1 MASEAQAGNQAKAT
15 VASNLLYGIRAITRV
30 TDKIYFIM
38 AWVCGLELLLLGFFI
53 TYQVIARKLLW
64 VMAPA
69 TDVMSGYVLAM
80 AATWAFSYSLRS
92 GSHVRIDVLLPYMSK
107 NIRAIA
113 DWTAVFAVAFF
124 AYVTALK
131 MWGNVVDNYTRGVVT
146 NDYPLTPLFIPKIVV
161 ALGFTLLV
169 ITAVQ
174 MMLSMI
180 TESWLPRLHK
190 KLGGDEIQSLNVMGQ
205 EEAAAAA

>member
-1 MASEAQAGNQAKAT
+1 MASEAQAGYQAKAT
-15 VASNLLYGIRAITRV
+15 VASNLLYGIRAVTRV
-30 TDKIYFIM
+30 TDKIYFLM

-113 DWTAVFAVAFF
+113 DFVAVFAVAFF
-124 AYVTALK
+124 AYITAWK

-174 MMLSMI
+174 MMISLI
-180 TESWLPRLHK
+180 TEAWLPRLHK
-190 KLGGDEIQSLNVMGQ
+190 KLGGDEIQSLDVMGQ
-205 EEAAAAA
+205 EEAAGAA

>member
-1 MASEAQAGNQAKAT
+1 MASEAQAGYQGKAT

-30 TDKIYFIM
+30 TDKIYFVM

-113 DWTAVFAVAFF
+113 DWTAVLAVAFF
-124 AYVTALK
+124 AYITAWK
-131 MWGNVVDNYTRGVVT
+131 MWANVVDNYTRGVVT

-180 TESWLPRLHK
+180 SEAWLTRLHK
-190 KLGGDEIQSLNVMGQ
+190 KLGGDEIQSLSVMGN

>member
-1 MASEAQAGNQAKAT
+1 MASEAQAGYQAKAT
-15 VASNLLYGIRAITRV
+15 VASNLLYGIRAVTRV
-30 TDKIYFIM
+30 TDKIYFLM

-113 DWTAVFAVAFF
+113 DWVAVFAVAFF
-124 AYVTALK
+124 AYITAWK
-131 MWGNVVDNYTRGVVT
+131 MWGNVVDNYQRGVVT
-146 NDYPLTPLFIPKIVV
+146 NDYPLTPLFIPNIVV

-174 MMLSMI
+174 MLLSMI
-180 TESWLPRLHK
+180 TEAWLPRLHK
-190 KLGGDEIQSLNVMGQ
+190 KLGGDGIRSLDVMGQ
-205 EEAAAAA
+205 EEAAGAA

>member
-1 MASEAQAGNQAKAT
+1 MASEAQAGYQGKAT

-53 TYQVIARKLLW
+53 TYQVVARKLGW

-131 MWGNVVDNYTRGVVT
+131 MWANVVDNYTRGVVT

-180 TESWLPRLHK
+180 TEAWLPRLHK
-190 KLGGDEIQSLNVMGQ
+190 KLGGDEIQSISVMGQ

>member
-1 MASEAQAGNQAKAT
+1 MASEAQAGYQGKAT

-53 TYQVIARKLLW
+53 TYQVVARKLGW

-113 DWTAVFAVAFF
+113 DWMAVFAVAFF
-124 AYVTALK
+124 AYVTTWK
-131 MWGNVVDNYTRGVVT
+131 MWANVVDNYQRGVVT

-190 KLGGDEIQSLNVMGQ
+190 KLGGDEIQSISVMGQ

>member
-131 MWGNVVDNYTRGVVT
+131 MWANVVDNYTRGVVT

>member
-1 MASEAQAGNQAKAT
+1 MASEAQAGYQGKAT
-15 VASNLLYGIRAITRV
+15 VASNLLYGIRATTRV
-30 TDKIYFIM
+30 TDKMYFAM

-131 MWGNVVDNYTRGVVT
+131 MWANVVDNYTRGVVT

-161 ALGFTLLV
+161 ALGFSLLV

-190 KLGGDEIQSLNVMGQ
+190 KLGGDEIQSLDVMGQ

>member
-1 MASEAQAGNQAKAT
+1 MASEAQAGYQAKAT
-15 VASNLLYGIRAITRV
+15 VASNLLYGIRAVTRV
-30 TDKIYFIM
+30 TDKIYFVM

-113 DWTAVFAVAFF
+113 DLMAVFAVAFF
-124 AYVTALK
+124 AYITAWK

-161 ALGFTLLV
+161 ALGFTFLV

-180 TESWLPRLHK
+180 SEELLPRLHK
-190 KLGGDEIQSLNVMGQ
+190 KLGGDEIQSLDVMGQ
-205 EEAAAAA
+205 EEAAGAA

>member
-1 MASEAQAGNQAKAT
+1 MASEAQAGYQAKAT
-15 VASNLLYGIRAITRV
+15 VASNLLYGIRAVTRV
-30 TDKIYFIM
+30 TDKIYFLM

-113 DWTAVFAVAFF
+113 DFVAVFAVAFF
-124 AYVTALK
+124 AYITALK
-131 MWGNVVDNYTRGVVT
+131 MWGNVVDNYQRGVVT

-174 MMLSMI
+174 MMLSLI
-180 TESWLPRLHK
+180 TEAWLPRLHK
-190 KLGGDEIQSLNVMGQ
+190 KLGGDEIQSLDVMGQ
-205 EEAAAAA
+205 EEAAGAA

>member
-1 MASEAQAGNQAKAT
+1 MASEAQAGYQGKAT

-30 TDKIYFIM
+30 TDKIYFVM

-131 MWGNVVDNYTRGVVT
+131 MWANVVDNYTRGVVT

-180 TESWLPRLHK
+180 TEAWLPRLHK
-190 KLGGDEIQSLNVMGQ
+190 KLGGDEIQSLDVMGN

>member
-1 MASEAQAGNQAKAT
+1 MASATRANYQGKAT
-15 VASNLLYGIRAITRV
+15 AASNLLFGMRAVTSITDR
-30 TDKIYFIM
+30 IYYIM
-38 AWVCGLELLLLGFFI
+38 AFVCGLELLMLGFFI
-53 TYQVIARKLLW
+53 TYQVVARKLGW

-92 GSHVRIDVLLPYMSK
+92 GSHVRIDVLLPYM
-107 NIRAIA
+107 NNFIRGIA
-113 DWTAVFAVAFF
+113 DWLAVLAVAFF
-124 AYVTALK
+124 AYVTMTK
-131 MWGNVVDNYTRGVVT
+131 MWSNVMDNYERGVVT

-174 MMLSMI
+174 MMISMI
-180 TESWLPRLHK
+180 AETWLPRWHK
-190 KLGGDEIQSLNVMGQ
+190 KMGGDEIESINIMGEQ
-205 EEAAAAA
+205 EAAAAA

>member
-1 MASEAQAGNQAKAT
+1 MASEAQTGYQAKAT

-113 DWTAVFAVAFF
+113 DWLAVFAVAFF
-124 AYVTALK
+124 AYITAWK
-131 MWGNVVDNYTRGVVT
+131 MWANVVDNYHRGVVT

-161 ALGFTLLV
+161 ALGFSLLV

-174 MMLSMI
+174 MMISMI
-180 TESWLPRLHK
+180 TEAWLPRLHK
-190 KLGGDEIQSLNVMGQ
+190 KLGGDEIQSISVMGQ

>member
-1 MASEAQAGNQAKAT
+1 MASEAQAGYQGKAT

-131 MWGNVVDNYTRGVVT
+131 MWGNVVDNYQRGVVT

>member
-1 MASEAQAGNQAKAT
+1 MASEAQAGYQAKAT
-15 VASNLLYGIRAITRV
+15 VASNLLYGIRATTRV
-30 TDKIYFIM
+30 TDKVYFMM

-53 TYQVIARKLLW
+53 TYQVIARKLDW

-113 DWTAVFAVAFF
+113 DLMAVFAVAFF
-124 AYVTALK
+124 AYITAWK
-131 MWGNVVDNYTRGVVT
+131 VWANVVDNYTRGVVT

-161 ALGFTLLV
+161 ALGFTFLV

-174 MMLSMI
+174 MMISMI
-180 TESWLPRLHK
+180 SEASLPRLHK
-190 KLGGDEIQSLNVMGQ
+190 KLGGDEIQSLDVMGQ
-205 EEAAAAA
+205 EEAAGAV

>member
-1 MASEAQAGNQAKAT
+1 MASEAQTGYQAKAT

-131 MWGNVVDNYTRGVVT
+131 MWANVVDNYTRGVVT

-180 TESWLPRLHK
+180 TESWLPRWHK
-190 KLGGDEIQSLNVMGQ
+190 KLGGDEIQSLSVMSQ

>member
-1 MASEAQAGNQAKAT
+1 MASEAQAGYQAKAT
-15 VASNLLYGIRAITRV
+15 VASNLLYGFRAITRV
-30 TDKIYFIM
+30 ADRIYFIM

-113 DWTAVFAVAFF
+113 DWVAVLAVAFF

-131 MWGNVVDNYTRGVVT
+131 MWANVVDNYQRGVVT

-180 TESWLPRLHK
+180 SEAWLPRLHK
-190 KLGGDEIQSLNVMGQ
+190 KLGGDEIQSLDVMGQ
-205 EEAAAAA
+205 EEPAAAA

>member
-1 MASEAQAGNQAKAT
+1 
-15 VASNLLYGIRAITRV
+15 
-30 TDKIYFIM
+30 
-38 AWVCGLELLLLGFFI
+38 
-53 TYQVIARKLLW
+53 
-64 VMAPA
+64 
-69 TDVMSGYVLAM
+69 
-80 AATWAFSYSLRS
+80 
-92 GSHVRIDVLLPYMSK
+92 MSK

-131 MWGNVVDNYTRGVVT
+131 MWANVVDNYTRGVVT

-161 ALGFTLLV
+161 ALGFSLLV

-180 TESWLPRLHK
+180 TEAWLPRLHK
-190 KLGGDEIQSLNVMGQ
+190 KLGGDEIESLNVMGH

>member
-1 MASEAQAGNQAKAT
+1 MASEAQAGYQGKAT
-15 VASNLLYGIRAITRV
+15 VASNLLYGIRATTRV
-30 TDKIYFIM
+30 TDKIYFAM

-131 MWGNVVDNYTRGVVT
+131 MWANVVDNYTRGVVT

-180 TESWLPRLHK
+180 TEAWLPRWHK
-190 KLGGDEIQSLNVMGQ
+190 KLGGDELQSLSVMSQ

>member
-1 MASEAQAGNQAKAT
+1 MASEAQAGYQGKAT
-15 VASNLLYGIRAITRV
+15 VASSLLYGIRAITRV
-30 TDKIYFIM
+30 TDKIYFVM

-131 MWGNVVDNYTRGVVT
+131 MWANVVDNYTRGVVT

-161 ALGFTLLV
+161 ALGFSLLV

-180 TESWLPRLHK
+180 SEELLPRLHK

>member
-1 MASEAQAGNQAKAT
+1 MASEAQAGYQGKAT

-30 TDKIYFIM
+30 TDKIYFVM

-53 TYQVIARKLLW
+53 TYQVLARKLGW

-113 DWTAVFAVAFF
+113 DWTAVLAVAFF
-124 AYVTALK
+124 AYITAWK

-180 TESWLPRLHK
+180 SEAWLTRLHK
-190 KLGGDEIQSLNVMGQ
+190 KLGGDEIQSLSVMGN

>member
-1 MASEAQAGNQAKAT
+1 MASEAQAGYQAKAT
-15 VASNLLYGIRAITRV
+15 VASNLLYGIRAVTRV
-30 TDKIYFIM
+30 TDKIYFLM

-113 DWTAVFAVAFF
+113 DFVAVFAVAFF

-131 MWGNVVDNYTRGVVT
+131 MWGNVVDNYQRGVVT

-174 MMLSMI
+174 MMLSLI
-180 TESWLPRLHK
+180 TEAWLPRLHK
-190 KLGGDEIQSLNVMGQ
+190 KLGGDEIQSLDVMGQ
-205 EEAAAAA
+205 EEAAGAA

>member
-1 MASEAQAGNQAKAT
+1 MASEAQAGYQAKAT
-15 VASNLLYGIRAITRV
+15 VASNLLYGIRAVTRV
-30 TDKIYFIM
+30 TDKIYFLM

-113 DWTAVFAVAFF
+113 DFVAIFAVAFF
-124 AYVTALK
+124 AYITAWK
-131 MWGNVVDNYTRGVVT
+131 MWANVVDNYNRGVVT

-174 MMLSMI
+174 MLLSLI
-180 TESWLPRLHK
+180 TEAWLPRLHK
-190 KLGGDEIQSLNVMGQ
+190 KLGGDEIQSLDVMGQ
-205 EEAAAAA
+205 EEAAGAA

>member
-1 MASEAQAGNQAKAT
+1 MASATRANYQGKAT
-15 VASNLLYGIRAITRV
+15 AASNLLFGMRAVTSITDR
-30 TDKIYFIM
+30 IYFIM
-38 AWVCGLELLLLGFFI
+38 AFVCGLELLMLGFFI
-53 TYQVIARKLLW
+53 TYQVVARKLGW

-92 GSHVRIDVLLPYMSK
+92 GSHVRIDVLLPYM
-107 NIRAIA
+107 NNFIRGIA
-113 DWTAVFAVAFF
+113 DWLAVLAVAFF
-124 AYVTALK
+124 AYVTMTK
-131 MWGNVVDNYTRGVVT
+131 MWSNVMDNYERGVVT

-174 MMLSMI
+174 MMISMI
-180 TESWLPRLHK
+180 AETWLPRWHK
-190 KLGGDEIQSLNVMGQ
+190 KMGGDEIESINIMGEQ
-205 EEAAAAA
+205 EAAAAA

>member
-1 MASEAQAGNQAKAT
+1 MASEAQAGYQAKAT
-15 VASNLLYGIRAITRV
+15 VASNLLYGIRAVTRV
-30 TDKIYFIM
+30 TDKIYFVM

-113 DWTAVFAVAFF
+113 DLMAVFAVAFF
-124 AYVTALK
+124 AYITAWK

-161 ALGFTLLV
+161 ALGFTFLV

-180 TESWLPRLHK
+180 TEAWLPRLHK
-190 KLGGDEIQSLNVMGQ
+190 KLGGDEIQSLDVMGQ

>member
-1 MASEAQAGNQAKAT
+1 MASEAQAGYQAKAT

-30 TDKIYFIM
+30 TDKIYFMM

-113 DWTAVFAVAFF
+113 DLMAVFAVAFF
-124 AYVTALK
+124 AYITAWK

-161 ALGFTLLV
+161 ALGFTFLV

-174 MMLSMI
+174 MMISMI
-180 TESWLPRLHK
+180 TEAWLPRLHK
-190 KLGGDEIQSLNVMGQ
+190 KLGGDEIQSLDVMGN

>member
-1 MASEAQAGNQAKAT
+1 MASEAQTGYQAKAT

-131 MWGNVVDNYTRGVVT
+131 MWANVVDNYTRGVVT

-161 ALGFTLLV
+161 ALGFSLLV

-180 TESWLPRLHK
+180 TESWLPRWHK
-190 KLGGDEIQSLNVMGQ
+190 KLGGDEIQSLSVMSQ

>member
-1 MASEAQAGNQAKAT
+1 MASEAQAGYQGKAT
-15 VASNLLYGIRAITRV
+15 VASNLLYGIRGITRV
-30 TDKIYFIM
+30 TDKMYFAM

-131 MWGNVVDNYTRGVVT
+131 MWANVVDNYTRGVVT

-174 MMLSMI
+174 MLLSMI
-180 TESWLPRLHK
+180 TEAWLPRLHK
-190 KLGGDEIQSLNVMGQ
+190 KLGGDEIQSLDVMGQ

>member
-1 MASEAQAGNQAKAT
+1 MASEAQAGYQAKAT
-15 VASNLLYGIRAITRV
+15 VASNLLYGIRAVTRV
-30 TDKIYFIM
+30 TDKIYFLM

-113 DWTAVFAVAFF
+113 DLMAVFAVAFF
-124 AYVTALK
+124 AYITAWK

-174 MMLSMI
+174 MMLSLI
-180 TESWLPRLHK
+180 TEAWLPRLHK
-190 KLGGDEIQSLNVMGQ
+190 KLGGDEIRSLDVMGQ
-205 EEAAAAA
+205 EEAAGAA

>member
-1 MASEAQAGNQAKAT
+1 MASEAQAGYQAKAT
-15 VASNLLYGIRAITRV
+15 VASNLLYGIRAVTRV
-30 TDKIYFIM
+30 TDKIYFLM

-113 DWTAVFAVAFF
+113 DFVAIFAVAFF
-124 AYVTALK
+124 AYITAWK
-131 MWGNVVDNYTRGVVT
+131 MWANVVDNYTRGVVT

-174 MMLSMI
+174 MMLSLI
-180 TESWLPRLHK
+180 TEAWLPRLHK
-190 KLGGDEIQSLNVMGQ
+190 KLGGDEIQSLDVMGQ
-205 EEAAAAA
+205 EEAAGAA

>member
-1 MASEAQAGNQAKAT
+1 MASEAQAGYQAKAT

-30 TDKIYFIM
+30 TDKIYFMM

-113 DWTAVFAVAFF
+113 DLMAVFAVAFF
-124 AYVTALK
+124 AYITAWK

-174 MMLSMI
+174 MMISLI
-180 TESWLPRLHK
+180 TEAWLPRLHK
-190 KLGGDEIQSLNVMGQ
+190 KLGGDEIQSLDVMGN

>member
-124 AYVTALK
+124 AYITAWK

-180 TESWLPRLHK
+180 TEAWLPRLHK
-190 KLGGDEIQSLNVMGQ
+190 KLGGDEIESISVMGH